1 MTVKKETLDSYR
13 QFYHDQ
19 LMQDCIPFWMK
30 SDLIDR
36 VNGGYI
42 TSVDRTGRS
51 YNNDKSVWFQGRC
64 LWTFSALINRYGN
77 RQECLDAAKIGK
89 DFMEKFCTDDDGRMF
104 FTVTVDGEPL
114 RKRRYMYSESFYVMG
129 MAEYGLATGDKDAI
143 KKAEDRY
150 ELMLRLFHTPESDP
164 FKITPKGYAKTRNDR
179 VCAVPMVMLSCAQV
193 LRRCDP
199 AKADYYTKITREMA
213 NVIFSFHYKPE
224 LHCVLECVGNDGSR
238 IDTPAGRCVNPG
250 HSIENAWFLMNEAIY
265 SKDKELLSKALNILN
280 WSLECGWD
288 ETFGGILYFV
298 DVDKRPC
305 EQLEWDMKL
314 WWVHNEAL
322 IATLMAYGLTKD
334 EKYFKWFERLH
345 VYAFGHFADKEYG
358 DWYGYLHR
366 DGTVSHTQKGSLWK
380 GPFHHPRCLMNC
392 EELLQQLARGEEIV
406 PIL

>member
-1 MTVKKETLDSYR
+1 MTVTKETLESYR

-19 LMQDCIPFWMK
+19 LMGDCIPFWMK

-36 VNGGYI
+36 LNGGYI

-51 YNNDKSVWFQGRC
+51 YNNDKSVWFQ
-64 LWTFSALINRYGN
+64 
-77 RQECLDAAKIGK
+77 AKIGK
-89 DFMEKFCTDDDGRMF
+89 DFSEEYCTDVDGRMF
-104 FTVTVDGEPL
+104 FTVTQDGKPL
-114 RKRRYMYSESFYVMG
+114 RKRRYMYSESFFVMG
-129 MAEYGLATGDKDAI
+129 MAEYGLATGDKDSI

-150 ELMLRLFHTPESDP
+150 ELMLLLFRTPEEDL
-164 FKITPKGYAKTRNDR
+164 FKITPKGYAKALNDR
-179 VCAVPMVMLSCAQV
+179 ACVVPMVMLSCAQV

-199 AKADYYTKITREMA
+199 SKADYYTKITREMDDF
-213 NVIFSFHYKPE
+213 IFCFHYKPE
-224 LHCVLECVGNDGSR
+224 LCCVLECAGSDGSR

-265 SKDKELLSKALNILN
+265 SKDKDLLSKALNILN
-280 WSLECGWD
+280 WSLELGWG
-288 ETFGGILYFV
+288 EAFGGILYFM
-298 DVDKRPC
+298 DFDKRPC
-305 EQLEWDMKL
+305 EQLVWEMKL

-345 VYAFGHFADKEYG
+345 VYAFGHFADKQYG

-366 DGTVSHTQKGSLWK
+366 DGTVSHTQGGSLWK
-380 GPFHHPRCLMNC
+380 NPFHHPRCLMDC
-392 EELLQQLARGEEIV
+392 EELLQRLARGEEIV